1 MNTDLD
7 HKHCFLLQNSSLQDH
22 LKSKKHMKTVEEK
35 KERYPDIMKMMMAQ
49 TRVAP
54 PEETDRPNNGDRLQ
68 YRSGWCRTVGDA
80 G

>member
-1 MNTDLD
+1 MYFLEQNEYGSGSQTL
-7 HKHCFLLQNSSLQDH
+7 FLLQNSSLQDH

-68 YRSGWCRTVGDA
+68 YR
-80 G
+80 